1 MKSFQKWLK
10 VVEVVLSIL
19 IFGVWIWCTKWDGF
33 VPCLIGIGLF
43 TVSGIVG
50 FIIGCVSNAF
60 KFWNEDE
67 DRVPF
72 MLFNLWSCGFM
83 SLILDS
89 TYDFGF
95 GLSALIAI
103 AISVIIVGLV
113 AILNIVPANK
123 EARKEECERN
133 ELECQW
139 KKFCIGK
146 DGAASLHQ
154 MYNRYRRELN
164 LRYGGR
170 NQMKY
175 LHDYPKNVFVVDEYL
190 AAKRMGKTLEN
201 RTFNETDFSRPNKSY
216 GKYDTILLTNGRCVD
231 LNIRFYL
238 DGTFQLEC
246 DGEKVC
252 VNSWEECIRYLDA
265 KNEA

>member
-1 MKSFQKWLK
+1 MESFQKWLK

-33 VPCLIGIGLF
+33 VPCLIGMGLF
-43 TVSGIVG
+43 MVSGFVG
-50 FIIGCVSNAF
+50 FLLGIISDNF
-60 KFWNEDE
+60 RFWDSYEDGT
-67 DRVPF
+67 PF
-72 MLFNLWSCGFM
+72 TLFNVWFCGFM

-89 TYDFGF
+89 TYHFGF
-95 GLSALIAI
+95 VLSALIAI

-123 EARKEECERN
+123 EARKEECERS
-133 ELECQW
+133 ELECRW

-170 NQMKY
+170 NQLKY
-175 LHDYPKNVFVVDEYL
+175 ISDCPEDVFVVDEYL
-190 AAKRMGKTLEN
+190 AEKAKGFVWGSKLRDV
-201 RTFNETDFSRPNKSY
+201 DFSRPDKSY
-216 GKYDTILLTNGRCVD
+216 GKYNTTLLSNGRGVD
-231 LNIRFYL
+231 LNIRFYP
-238 DGTFQLEC
+238 DGTFKLKC
-246 DGEKVC
+246 DDEEVS
-252 VNSWEECIRYLDA
+252 VNSWDECLRYLDA